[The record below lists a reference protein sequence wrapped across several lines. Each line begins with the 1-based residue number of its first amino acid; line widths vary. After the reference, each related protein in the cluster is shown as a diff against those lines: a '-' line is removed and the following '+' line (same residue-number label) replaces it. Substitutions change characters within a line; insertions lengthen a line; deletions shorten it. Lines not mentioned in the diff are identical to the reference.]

1 MENRYVPVKEDFILL
16 HRQDL
21 NTDKNF
27 ASQSYW
33 KGVAVHFF
41 RNRRAVIGL
50 VIILLI
56 ILFAII
62 GPSLN
67 EFGYRDI
74 VQYRNENN
82 KRVVAKGI
90 EPQIP
95 ALQKLF
101 TGREPEGNFSQYTFL
116 FGTDDLGRDLWTRT
130 WHGARVSLLIAFV
143 TIFID
148 MIIGMSYG
156 LISGYFGGMTDN
168 IMQRI
173 VEVANSIPRLVIVSV
188 LAIFMPKGMGLV
200 ILALLLT
207 EWIGM
212 SKIARAEML
221 KTKEQEYVLASRT
234 LGARSGHII
243 FREILPNTIGP
254 IITQVMFSIPT
265 AIFTEAFLSFVGV
278 GIALPECSVGT
289 LIEDGFNNITTLPYQ
304 ILVGAGKPDP
314 AIYKAALE
322 ALGVSAEESIYV
334 DDTETEADGAR
345 ALGFTSF
352 YLDRGGKSGGEWT
365 VPDLRRIVE
374 FHKEQ
379 SRRE

>member
-1 MENRYVPVKEDFILL
+1 MEKGYIPSKEDFTLL
-16 HRQDL
+16 QRQDL
-21 NTDKNF
+21 YTDTNF

-33 KGVAVHFF
+33 KSVAMHFF
-41 RNRRAVIGL
+41 KNRRAVIGL

-56 ILFAII
+56 ILFAAI
-62 GPSLN
+62 GPSMN

-90 EPQIP
+90 APQIP
-95 ALQKLF
+95 ALHKLF
-101 TGREPEGNFSQYTFL
+101 TGEELEGNFSQYTFL

-130 WHGARVSLLIAFV
+130 WYGARVSLLIAFV
-143 TIFID
+143 TIIID

-156 LISGYFGGMTDN
+156 LVSGYFGGLTDN
-168 IMQRI
+168 VMQRF
-173 VEVANSIPRLVIVSV
+173 VEIANSVPRLVIVSV

-200 ILALLLT
+200 IVALLLT

-221 KTKEQEYVLASRT
+221 KIKEQEYVLASRT
-234 LGARSGHII
+234 LGAGHGHII
-243 FREILPNTIGP
+243 FRQILPNTIGP

-278 GIALPECSVGT
+278 GIALPQCSVGT

-304 ILVGAGKPDP
+304 ILPPIIVL
-314 AIYKAALE
+314 ALLMLGFNFIGDGLRE
-322 ALGVSAEESIYV
+322 ALAPKLE
-334 DDTETEADGAR
+334 DM
-345 ALGFTSF
+345 
-352 YLDRGGKSGGEWT
+352 
-365 VPDLRRIVE
+365 
-374 FHKEQ
+374 
-379 SRRE
+379 